1 MSGADLEPSG
11 EAAGEAWIQVED
23 GTSPRENRKSG
34 LVWAGRCPLVLRAH
48 ASHNPRLTAWA
59 DSTPSIP
66 ASPFISFP
74 PRHGRPGACAAT
86 AGAGRSEGRGC
97 DGRHAVFFPGAPLQV
112 LPLRLA
118 ARPQLRLRA
127 SRSAPSLLPFLPP
140 LALSFLRFL
149 ARRLLPPSLPC
160 PSHHFLLPPLL
171 SLHPSL
177 SPRASARAGYAQ
189 VLASCAG
196 DAASR
201 KTAITVAL
209 IWCLLASTLLAFLK
223 RLPPNSP
230 RYGGAR
236 VLRTAT
242 ADFVL
247 MCDAHVVGHAA
258 ISAVAFTSL
267 GFFTESVRQPLFPGV
282 EPLWFLAAQYVL
294 LLFACLLTLVVVDAT
309 PGLTTI
315 PFPFPLALPA
325 SPPRNHACVHACP
338 GHRACLPSRLPA
350 FPRSTDLRSSGG
362 SALFAASAAAAAGG
376 KSGEQAGGA
385 TPRRTPSCTPY
396 LLQLAREAGA
406 PVAPMTP
413 DALLPAEAA
422 QPGRGERVKEATDE
436 VGRNE
441 GAGIEDEQ
449 RSVGAVRPAAGEP
462 GGRQERGAEDTVAPG
477 GDKSAEGAGDVGR
490 GEMAEPE
497 GSAEKQEAERN
508 EQDVRGCSEGREME
522 RAGRAEAEAR
532 RDAGTEAAETTKEV
546 DEGTGVSSSTAVDA
560 STATDASP
568 ACAALPSSAS
578 PVRVSTAPAAA
589 AVAAAPA
596 RAAKA
601 PVAAGS
607 RAGNSSGGGGA
618 AKAGGGGAWAKASGR
633 RELWGSATAKA
644 GAGGAAEPGKR
655 NSKAG
660 AERGARGGGT
670 GGRTTGGRRERRA
683 ADEGEGEGGDPRA
696 AEGKEGCIAEIKVE
710 QHGVEAEEERAREE
724 AADEGCSPGEG
735 ERVAT
740 AEGLEGE
747 EAEGA
752 AGREE
757 AEEGAAG
764 GKEVAQEGEKGEEAE
779 DGAGSGEGT
788 EEEGQEVRE
797 EMTRRLVVARFHSLV
812 SHVKTAAAALLHAHA
827 AEGRASPP
835 STGSPPECGT
845 GEGGGGER
853 ERAEAEYEGA
863 VQQVGRMVGAMGGM
877 GLQDHVTAWLAC
889 DAHLPALLS
898 ASRPIPLSPS
908 PSHSPALPSPH
919 PSPACSPYLASPAS
933 TSPFPPP
940 LAAFIPPV
948 LLPALRLLPSLPPSS
963 PTRLLFL
970 RLWLPPLACVPP
982 TPEVR
987 AALGEVVEAMG
998 KEERTEVDKMVGQ
1011 VMRAWGMAESR
1022 EQVGRDEPSSSLDRP
1037 RPTLP
1042 RVVVPTFPER
1052 NRPQGQQKRNADAD
1066 PPSPRHRMTKRQRKG
1081 ITAKEKLHWLKM
1093 PDSQP
1098 DLSNRALAKLAKVQP
1113 CQIRDWKKMRERL
1126 EVSSSCRRRLMGA
1139 GRKSKFPFMERAVYR
1154 QFLKHR
1160 GRGLAVSGEVEVLD
1174 DVNDLVDDELV
1185 VNPFYAEVPMPAEVL
1200 QAAAEEA
1207 DAAEEDAEAAAAEEE
1222 GGVLEEGGEAEE
1234 PSDDEWTVVSG
1245 GEVGKARACGGCEA
1259 LLSPWPF
1266 HPGSLHR
1273 MGPAPALHPPGQD
1286 TNAQH
1291 NAPLLPPRSD
1301 PHCPYAAL
1309 PLSPHP
1315 SQCNRLRSYGQHP
1328 LQSLP
1333 RGVYEHMHLLLRPWG
1348 LPAST
1353 ACLPTPTLA
1362 HLRAQAYTP
1371 SPSCAAACRAGR
1383 RCGW

>member
-338 GHRACLPSRLPA
+338 RHRACLPSRLPS
-350 FPRSTDLRSSGG
+350 FPRSTDLRSFGG
-362 SALFAASAAAAAGG
+362 SALFAASAAAAASGN
-376 KSGEQAGGA
+376 SGEQAGGA

-532 RDAGTEAAETTKEV
+532 RDAGTGGEGTEAEATQAETAEAEAAEAEAAEAEAAAAEAAAAEAAEAETVAAETVATETAEAETVEAVGVEATKESTAKEDAEAAETTKEV

-655 NSKAG
+655 NTKAG

-740 AEGLEGE
+740 AEGQ

-764 GKEVAQEGEKGEEAE
+764 GKEVAQEGEKGKEAE

-1011 VMRAWGMAESR
+1011 VMRAWGMAESL
-1022 EQVGRDEPSSSLDRP
+1022 EQVGR
-1037 RPTLP
+1037 
-1042 RVVVPTFPER
+1042 
-1052 NRPQGQQKRNADAD
+1052 
-1066 PPSPRHRMTKRQRKG
+1066 
-1081 ITAKEKLHWLKM
+1081 
-1093 PDSQP
+1093 
-1098 DLSNRALAKLAKVQP
+1098 
-1113 CQIRDWKKMRERL
+1113 
-1126 EVSSSCRRRLMGA
+1126 
-1139 GRKSKFPFMERAVYR
+1139 
-1154 QFLKHR
+1154 
-1160 GRGLAVSGEVEVLD
+1160 
-1174 DVNDLVDDELV
+1174 
-1185 VNPFYAEVPMPAEVL
+1185 
-1200 QAAAEEA
+1200 
-1207 DAAEEDAEAAAAEEE
+1207 
-1222 GGVLEEGGEAEE
+1222 
-1234 PSDDEWTVVSG
+1234 
-1245 GEVGKARACGGCEA
+1245 
-1259 LLSPWPF
+1259 
-1266 HPGSLHR
+1266 
-1273 MGPAPALHPPGQD
+1273 
-1286 TNAQH
+1286 
-1291 NAPLLPPRSD
+1291 
-1301 PHCPYAAL
+1301 
-1309 PLSPHP
+1309 
-1315 SQCNRLRSYGQHP
+1315 
-1328 LQSLP
+1328 
-1333 RGVYEHMHLLLRPWG
+1333 
-1348 LPAST
+1348 
-1353 ACLPTPTLA
+1353 
-1362 HLRAQAYTP
+1362 
-1371 SPSCAAACRAGR
+1371 
-1383 RCGW
+1383 